1 LGTEGDLS
9 ANGANDYPISLV
21 STRDVTHNIELP
33 LGWTF
38 PKYVFME
45 EFSHFI
51 DCILHDRDPLVTG
64 EDGKAILQIVA
75 AAYESEKTGRTI
87 RIE

>member
-1 LGTEGDLS
+1 
-9 ANGANDYPISLV
+9 
-21 STRDVTHNIELP
+21 
-33 LGWTF
+33 
-38 PKYVFME
+38 ME

-51 DCILHDRDPLVTG
+51 DCILHDRAPLVTG